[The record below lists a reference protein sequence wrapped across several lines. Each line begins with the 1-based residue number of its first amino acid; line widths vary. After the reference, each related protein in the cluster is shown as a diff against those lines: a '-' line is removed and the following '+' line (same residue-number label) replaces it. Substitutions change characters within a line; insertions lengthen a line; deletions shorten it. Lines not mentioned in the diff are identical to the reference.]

1 MPKNKDPE
9 LEEKRARRRGFGNGG
24 NTGISGAPAVG
35 PGDVTGGDGGGG
47 GGRFDRQSGYDRSMQ
62 TGEVINPSHF
72 NSRLEWQEYY
82 DALPQEFKR
91 NYREMRGGNERR
103 RNEFLSY
110 GGDFN
115 DLGIKNK
122 KEEGQAG
129 YRRMAM
135 HNLDKSYSYDW
146 EKGLKYNVA
155 TSDDN
160 TYMRPVPITADDWA
174 EKAEIDRYGATPEG
188 FARRM
193 QDSTR
198 NTLNKWS
205 AQNIAA
211 DPSGMGGKIHRGA
224 DGKLQAIGENGQ
236 TIYFDDFGNAL
247 DASGNSTGVNYAT
260 GGWGSL
266 AGVGVLPR
274 TNPGPTAGPDPTGG
288 NFARQ
293 VIRQRADYGGWG
305 QTYGPGTSGSGITI
319 PQGSTP
325 PVAMPISAPTVSAG
339 WGSAPQ
345 VSASNQPAP
354 ARLNNTTR
362 PPTMR
367 SMMSQ
372 PTVNPFQ
379 APGSPQGGAF
389 NRPRNRQAGMGFGSY

>member
-1 MPKNKDPE
+1 MPKKNKDPE
-9 LEEKRARRRGFGNGG
+9 LEERRARRQSIRE
-24 NTGISGAPAVG
+24 TTPVSRDEI
-35 PGDVTGGDGGGG
+35 TGGGSGPVDDGKL
-47 GGRFDRQSGYDRSMQ
+47 DRQSAYDKSMQ

-72 NSRLEWQEYY
+72 RSRLEWQEYY
-82 DALPQEFKR
+82 DALPQEFKA
-91 NYREMRGGNERR
+91 NYRAGVKGREDRRNNYLSFGGN
-103 RNEFLSY
+103 F
-110 GGDFN
+110 G
-115 DLGIKNK
+115 DLGIENK
-122 KEEGQAG
+122 KEEGQAA
-129 YRRMAM
+129 YRRMGM

-146 EKGLKYNVA
+146 EKGIKYNIA

-160 TYMRPVPITADDWA
+160 VYMKPVPITADDWA
-174 EKAEIDRYGATPEG
+174 EKAEIDKYGANPEG
-188 FARRM
+188 YARRL

-247 DASGNSTGVNYAT
+247 DGAGNPTGVNYAT

-266 AGVGVLPR
+266 AGAGVLPK
-274 TNPGPTAGPDPTGG
+274 TNPEPTANSDPAGG

-345 VSASNQPAP
+345 LSAPTQPSAP

-362 PPTMR
+362 PPTMK

-389 NRPRNRQAGMGFGSY
+389 NRPKNRPVGMGFGAY